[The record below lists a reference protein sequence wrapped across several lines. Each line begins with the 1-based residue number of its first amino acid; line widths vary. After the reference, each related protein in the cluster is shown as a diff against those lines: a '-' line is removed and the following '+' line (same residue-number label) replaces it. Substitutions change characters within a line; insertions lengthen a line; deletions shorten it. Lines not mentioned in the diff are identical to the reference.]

1 MNQNLVANLQPS
13 MSAMQ
18 TLIAKEQVKTQ
29 KEEKKFDRR
38 LTHAILTTE
47 EKEDG
52 EKATK
57 KLKHLKTKVSV
68 ERQKRTNTML
78 RLNNSVAGFLLKQ
91 SIDMRNTVLS
101 DDSNDLKQKTKKS
114 VRNFTKK
121 VQTRGG
127 SLATDN
133 SKPILNQRF
142 MTVQEPASPA
152 LHASKTSA

>member
-1 MNQNLVANLQPS
+1 
-13 MSAMQ
+13 
-18 TLIAKEQVKTQ
+18 
-29 KEEKKFDRR
+29 
-38 LTHAILTTE
+38 
-47 EKEDG
+47 
-52 EKATK
+52 
-57 KLKHLKTKVSV
+57 
-68 ERQKRTNTML
+68 ML

-114 VRNFTKK
+114 VRKFTKK

-127 SLATDN
+127 SLATEN

-152 LHASKTSA
+152 LHASKTSV